1 MGAPTPPPGIE
12 PTSIF
17 SGLRPLPILFGA
29 VVDHVATFLAGTVL
43 FVVFAARRSIDLSKE
58 ISDEAVAEVL
68 ASPEFL
74 LCSFI
79 VGALCTVL
87 GGYLGARRAGCH
99 HARHGAFVGL
109 ASILIGLLAFVL
121 PVTAEPA
128 PLWYELLGAAVVIPC
143 GAAGGWLVEKASSER
158 PAV

>member
-1 MGAPTPPPGIE
+1 MASSTPPPAIE

-17 SGLRPLPILFGA
+17 SGLRALPILYGA
-29 VVDHVATFLAGTVL
+29 LVDHVATFLASTAL
-43 FVVFAARRSIDLSKE
+43 FVVFAAQKSIDLSE
-58 ISDEAVAEVL
+58 ELSDEAVAEVL

-74 LCSFI
+74 FCSFI

-99 HARHGAFVGL
+99 HASHGAFVGL
-109 ASILIGLLAFVL
+109 ASLLIGLLLFIL
-121 PVTAEPA
+121 PLSAEPL

-143 GAAGGWLVEKASSER
+143 GAAGGWLSEKASSGR
-158 PAV
+158 AA

>member
-1 MGAPTPPPGIE
+1 MGFPEPPPAIE

-17 SGLRPLPILFGA
+17 SGLRPLPILYGA
-29 VVDHVATFLAGTVL
+29 LVDHVATLLAGTVL
-43 FVVFAARRSIDLSKE
+43 FAVFAADRAIDLSEE
-58 ISDEAVAEVL
+58 ISDEAMAEVL

-79 VGALCTVL
+79 VGALCTAL

-109 ASILIGLLAFVL
+109 ASLLIGLLLFAL
-121 PVTAEPA
+121 PLTTEPS
-128 PLWYELLGAAVVIPC
+128 PLWYDLLGTAVVIPC
-143 GAAGGWLVEKASSER
+143 GAAGGWLAEKALSER
-158 PAV
+158 RCS

>member
-1 MGAPTPPPGIE
+1 MSFPTPPPGIE

-17 SGLRPLPILFGA
+17 SGLRPLPILYGA
-29 VVDHVATFLAGTVL
+29 LVDHVATLLAGTVL
-43 FVVFAARRSIDLSKE
+43 FVAFAADRSIDLSKE

-87 GGYLGARRAGCH
+87 GGYLGARRAGCQ

-109 ASILIGLLAFVL
+109 ASLLIGLLLFVL
-121 PVTAEPA
+121 PLTAEPP
-128 PLWYELLGAAVVIPC
+128 PLWYDLLGAAVVVPC
-143 GAAGGWLVEKASSER
+143 GAAGGWLAEKASSER
-158 PAV
+158 AG

>member
-1 MGAPTPPPGIE
+1 MGSPTPPPAIE
-12 PTSIF
+12 PTSVF
-17 SGLRPLPILFGA
+17 SGLRPLPILYGA
-29 VVDHVATFLAGTVL
+29 LVDHVATLLAGTVL
-43 FVVFAARRSIDLSKE
+43 FVVFAAHKSLDLSEE

-87 GGYLGARRAGCH
+87 GGYLGARRAGCC

-109 ASILIGLLAFVL
+109 ASLLIGLLLFVL
-121 PVTAEPA
+121 PLTADRA
-128 PLWYELLGAAVVIPC
+128 PLWYDLLGAAVVIPC
-143 GAAGGWLVEKASSER
+143 GVAGGWLAEKASSER
-158 PAV
+158 AAY

>member
-1 MGAPTPPPGIE
+1 MGSPTPPPAIE

-29 VVDHVATFLAGTVL
+29 LVDHIATFLAGTVL
-43 FVVFAARRSIDLSKE
+43 FVVFAADRSIDLSEE
-58 ISDEAVAEVL
+58 ISDEAMAEVL

-109 ASILIGLLAFVL
+109 ASLLIGLLLFVL
-121 PVTAEPA
+121 PLAAEPA
-128 PLWYELLGAAVVIPC
+128 PLWYDLLGAALVIPC
-143 GAAGGWLVEKASSER
+143 GAAGGWLAEKASSER
-158 PAV
+158 AAC